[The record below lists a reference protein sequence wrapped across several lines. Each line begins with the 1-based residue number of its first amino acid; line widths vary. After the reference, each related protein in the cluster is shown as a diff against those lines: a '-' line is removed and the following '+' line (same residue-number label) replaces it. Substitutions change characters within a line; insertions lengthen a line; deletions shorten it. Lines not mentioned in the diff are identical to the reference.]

1 MKKLL
6 VAFVLALFTV
16 AAAEPF
22 PQESAPSQKVIKDPA
37 EHNAYVGAV
46 SQQDPQARISGI
58 EGFLAQYP
66 GSVMKEEALVA
77 LMGAYQQAGNAAKM
91 LDSAQRVLQVNP
103 NNLGALTGVVLLK
116 KSMAE
121 QGQNAEQN
129 LTEAKQVAERGIE
142 VLPKAPRP
150 EGVPEADFEKQKT
163 LIGALFH
170 SVMGWAALQAK
181 DYQNAQKHLRTAVDV
196 DPSQFNEVYRLALAH
211 LESGSPTPEGLWF
224 AARAV
229 NLSNQ
234 HKDVLKY
241 GRNRYR
247 RYHGGEDGWAELL
260 AQTKAT
266 PFPPAGFTVKPAP
279 TPIEQAAQ
287 IVDSKPINKMS
298 FGEFEFV
305 LEVGGEPAQKVWG
318 QIQGVPLVF
327 TGKVIS
333 STRSKL
339 MVAAT
344 ENAIE
349 ENRADAEITLAA
361 PLPVRLVPKVGADI
375 TIQAEPSAYD
385 PKPFVMKLEKGV
397 LIQRQAPGRRSRR

>member
-6 VAFVLALFTV
+6 VAFVLTLFI
-16 AAAEPF
+16 AASAEPL
-22 PQESAPSQKVIKDPA
+22 PQAAPAQKVIKDPA

-66 GSVMKEEALVA
+66 GTVMKEEALVA

-103 NNLGALTGVVLLK
+103 SNLGALTGVVLLK
-116 KSMAE
+116 KGAAE

-129 LTEAKQVAERGIE
+129 LNEAKQFAEKGLQ
-142 VLPKAPRP
+142 VLPTAPRP
-150 EGVPEADFEKQKT
+150 EGVAEADFEKQKV
-163 LIGALFH
+163 LIGALFN
-170 SVMGWAALQAK
+170 SVMGWAALQGK
-181 DYQNAQKHLRTAVDV
+181 DYPSAQKYLRAALDA
-196 DPSQFNEVYRLALAH
+196 DPNQFQEVYRLALAH
-211 LESGSPTPEGLWF
+211 LESGTPTPEGLWY

-260 AQTKAT
+260 TQTKTT
-266 PFPPAGFTVKPAP
+266 PFPPEGFTIKPAP
-279 TPIEQAAQ
+279 TPTEQAAE
-287 IVDSKPINKMS
+287 IVNSKPVNKMS

-305 LEVGGEPAQKVWG
+305 LEVGGEPAQKIWT
-318 QIQGVPLVF
+318 QIQGVPLIF

-333 STRSKL
+333 ATRSKIL
-339 MVAAT
+339 VAAT

-361 PLPVRLVPKVGADI
+361 PLPVRLVPKTGADI

-385 PKPFVMKLEKGV
+385 PKPFVMKLGKGV
-397 LIQRQAPGRRSRR
+397 LVQKAAPGRRRGR

>member
-6 VAFVLALFTV
+6 VAFVLALCT
-16 AAAEPF
+16 AAPAEPF
-22 PQESAPSQKVIKDPA
+22 IQDSAPSQKVIKDPA

-46 SQQDPQARISGI
+46 SQQDPNARISGI

-66 GSVMKEEALVA
+66 GTVMKEEALVA
-77 LMGAYQQAGNAAKM
+77 MMGAYQQAANAAKM

-116 KSMAE
+116 KSLAE

-129 LTEAKQVAERGIE
+129 LTEAKQFAEHGLQ
-142 VLPKAPRP
+142 VLPTAPRP
-150 EGVPEADFEKQKT
+150 EGVAEADFEKQKS

-170 SVMGWAALQAK
+170 SVLGWAAMQAK
-181 DYQNAQKHLRTAVDV
+181 DYENAQKQLRAAVDV
-196 DPSQFNEVYRLALAH
+196 DPTQFNEVYRLALAH
-211 LESGSPTPEGLWF
+211 LESGTPTPEGLWF

-266 PFPPAGFTVKPAP
+266 PFPPPGFTIKPAP

-305 LEVGGEPAQKVWG
+305 LEVGGE
-318 QIQGVPLVF
+318 
-327 TGKVIS
+327 
-333 STRSKL
+333 
-339 MVAAT
+339 
-344 ENAIE
+344 
-349 ENRADAEITLAA
+349 
-361 PLPVRLVPKVGADI
+361 
-375 TIQAEPSAYD
+375 
-385 PKPFVMKLEKGV
+385 
-397 LIQRQAPGRRSRR
+397 